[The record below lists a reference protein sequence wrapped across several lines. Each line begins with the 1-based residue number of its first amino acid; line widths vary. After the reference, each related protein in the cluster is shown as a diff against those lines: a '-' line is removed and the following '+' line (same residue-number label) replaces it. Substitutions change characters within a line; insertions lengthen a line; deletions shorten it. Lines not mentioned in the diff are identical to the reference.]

1 MEEWES
7 YRKLRDKKEEIVR
20 GAQIRAGN
28 YIVYLI
34 SKWKCLNKAIYDTLR
49 ENTLSAGQWRV
60 AGQVVSAGQKARP
73 GGRKTRLR
81 LHSSCLGLP
90 LVWAAFRQI
99 YFTSSSRSSLGLG
112 GTWGLCSEVLAGRE
126 VASLAFAEGQLGLLG
141 RVLLKGGDC
150 LWLDRLSWEE
160 QEQQNINQS
169 MFRHIH

>member
-49 ENTLSAGQWRV
+49 ENILSAGQWRV

-81 LHSSCLGLP
+81 LHSPAPPLIWPLHPALVCPWSGQPSGRFTLPHPQGALWVWAGLEVYAVKCWLAERWPVLP
-90 LVWAAFRQI
+90 LPK
-99 YFTSSSRSSLGLG
+99 
-112 GTWGLCSEVLAGRE
+112 
-126 VASLAFAEGQLGLLG
+126 ASW
-141 RVLLKGGDC
+141 VY
-150 LWLDRLSWEE
+150 WEE
-160 QEQQNINQS
+160 SCWRVETASGLIGCLERNKNNKT
-169 MFRHIH
+169 